1 MPNWLN
7 LTQHSGVASADNA
20 GSTRDTTVLPRL
32 VFKPE
37 GLNQMADGKRQ
48 KVKLQFNGSVPSSG
62 TSINVSVSSVE
73 VEMTVLS
80 VVSLHASSLKV
91 LVSDPDNEQTEE
103 HLWKPGGAAIEVQ
116 QGQSV
121 AVAVTAVDDD
131 GFAVTA
137 GTRSLTM
144 RIGAGNGRTVDLK
157 RRNGAFQAQIFDLR
171 SSVQPGLY
179 QLWFD
184 RLEMA
189 DGIAYS
195 PSSALRQWHVLWI
208 GDEWIYGMHPLRIFC
223 SSLPTN
229 VTGCTNLA
237 IRVEGVVRF

>member
-1 MPNWLN
+1 M
-7 LTQHSGVASADNA
+7 
-20 GSTRDTTVLPRL
+20 LPRL

-80 VVSLHASSLKV
+80 VVSLRASSLKV

-131 GFAVTA
+131 VLAVSA
-137 GTRSLTM
+137 GTRSLRM
-144 RIGAGNGRTVDLK
+144 RLGTGNGEPVDMKDLK
-157 RRNGAFQAQIFDLR
+157 PRNGTFWAQIFER
-171 SSVQPGLY
+171 AQPGLY
-179 QLWFD
+179 RLWLD
-184 RLEMA
+184 KLETV
-189 DGIAYS
+189 DGITYS
-195 PSSALRQWHVLWI
+195 PSS
-208 GDEWIYGMHPLRIFC
+208 F
-223 SSLPTN
+223 
-229 VTGCTNLA
+229 
-237 IRVEGVVRF
+237 VRHWCEL